1 MTIVHKYS
9 NREFKI
15 WNAGKEV
22 EGSLKWAIN
31 TNDDEFYDFTDGLW
45 ATKKEAY
52 QAVKCYLK
60 SIDRES
66 VRQIIQP
73 EYQIV

>member
-52 QAVKCYLK
+52 QAVKYYLK
-60 SIDRES
+60 LIE
-66 VRQIIQP
+66 
-73 EYQIV
+73 E